1 MDVGLL
7 LRCNC
12 PRAIK
17 SRGVILGK
25 GEDLY
30 AVRTLFGWG
39 IIGPVIM
46 PASKEEADEVAL
58 KWQR

>member
-17 SRGVILGK
+17 LRGVILEK
-25 GEDLY
+25 GEDPH
-30 AVRTLFGWG
+30 AVRTLLGWG
-39 IIGPVIM
+39 IIAPVIM

-58 KWQR
+58 K

>member
-12 PRAIK
+12 SRAMK
-17 SRGVILGK
+17 PRGVILGK
-25 GEDLY
+25 GEDPY
-30 AVRTLFGWG
+30 AVRTLLGWG

-58 KWQR
+58 KW